1 MFGRIQRRLG
11 QRVRFRGLA
20 VAAFGLT
27 LLAAPCFALTPD
39 ALAASSVVLCVPST
53 AGQAITSAGSGGT
66 CSSSQTPVALPSSH
80 AEQQTLLSILPDTEF
95 KANGVDGKPTIQFSG
110 VNVQVVSGSG
120 STSGA
125 VNGEGNLIVGYAEDG
140 AGHPQSG
147 SNDLVVG
154 VGNSWSGY
162 GEIVGGSYNQ
172 VTGAGAVALGS
183 GNTASGGASL
193 AAGGNGNIASGPQST
208 VIGGAGNI
216 ATGFGSSIT
225 GGVLNTAGGED
236 SSISGGGVNTAS
248 AENSSIAGGEYNAA
262 TDEDGSILG
271 GCSNRTGTG
280 PDPHASDC
288 AGTLTGRRRAR
299 SQAA

>member
-1 MFGRIQRRLG
+1 MFGHIQHGLG
-11 QRVRFRGLA
+11 QRVRPRRVA

-27 LLAAPCFALTPD
+27 LLAAPCLVLTPD

-53 AGQAITSAGSGGT
+53 SGQAVTSGGSGGT
-66 CSSSQTPVALPSSH
+66 CSSSQTPVALPSSR
-80 AEQQTLLSILPDTEF
+80 AEQQTLLSILPDIAF
-95 KANGVDGKPTIQFSG
+95 KSNGVDGKPTVQFSG

-140 AGHPQSG
+140 TGHPQSG

-172 VTGAGAVALGS
+172 VTGAGATALGS
-183 GNTASGGASL
+183 GNTAIGAASL
-193 AAGGNGNIASGPQST
+193 AAGGNGNMASGAQSS

-216 ATGFGSSIT
+216 ATGFGSSAR
-225 GGVLNTAGGED
+225 LP
-236 SSISGGGVNTAS
+236 
-248 AENSSIAGGEYNAA
+248 AA
-262 TDEDGSILG
+262 
-271 GCSNRTGTG
+271 C
-280 PDPHASDC
+280 
-288 AGTLTGRRRAR
+288 
-299 SQAA
+299 